1 MIYFDFNFGGLCY
14 LSILNNGLV
23 NFDVKFEGM
32 GFVGFGT
39 RQTPRRWR
47 GVCASITSAPIG
59 AGAALLGLT
68 HDEYVRVQR
77 LERLRDA
84 RGECVGAGLIDTR
97 RVFSATRSAQRVPRG
112 RESDG
117 RDASGLACDAA
128 GGRVR
133 EIGSGTGA
141 ERSHVRESRVEREPR
156 RSAVTI
162 DERCSHPAH
171 VGFGRHRFV
180 AFHAVDADD
189 VGRCDGTRRG
199 VAVVPLGRCAC
210 ALGCHGRHCI
220 AYSLTQKLIT
230 LDCLR
235 LSQIV
240 SWCLGMWA
248 D

>member
-1 MIYFDFNFGGLCY
+1 MFGLFFFNQGYFQRIVLFVFFFYFDFNFGGLCY

-128 GGRVR
+128 GGRDEHGPRGGMVR
-133 EIGSGTGA
+133 GLGGHGRGEDPPG
-141 ERSHVRESRVEREPR
+141 PR
-156 RSAVTI
+156 RA
-162 DERCSHPAH
+162 P
-171 VGFGRHRFV
+171 
-180 AFHAVDADD
+180 DAA
-189 VGRCDGTRRG
+189 G
-199 VAVVPLGRCAC
+199 P
-210 ALGCHGRHCI
+210 
-220 AYSLTQKLIT
+220 
-230 LDCLR
+230 
-235 LSQIV
+235 
-240 SWCLGMWA
+240 
-248 D
+248 